1 MGSQYNAVTHG
12 LYAKEALL
20 PFENRRQYLR
30 FCRELVKSLAPEN
43 EVQHHLARDIAEDA
57 WKISRIDRTIR
68 ALQDK
73 IYGQLDPVGIAKIA
87 EVPEAFHAAAPIWL
101 IDMRHKI
108 NRQTKIY
115 HAQVCA
121 QYDDCHQNFSTIPNL
136 VAVYQQYPE
145 LFALACEFAQA
156 EGNRPILNSATHSLD
171 PVWQQNTKLL
181 WEVLKR
187 AYHHAYYLANWDA
200 IRKTVQP
207 WVESWYFI
215 EAGKNSR
222 LQHHQALAL
231 KARADFR
238 KQLQAYERLKKNTIL
253 FSAAL
258 TRLSGNPPGS
268 FAACLPTREDAHV
281 EIAPLV
287 IHSHMGFDPR
297 LANASS
303 VVALHRWG

>member
-57 WKISRIDRTIR
+57 WKIARIDRTIR
-68 ALQDK
+68 ALQDE
-73 IYGQLDPVGIAKIA
+73 IYGQLDPIGIAKIA
-87 EVPEAFHAAAPIWL
+87 EVPEAFHAAAPSWL
-101 IDMRHKI
+101 IDMRHKVK
-108 NRQTKIY
+108 RETKLY

-121 QYDDCHQNFSTIPNL
+121 QYIDCYENFATIPNL
-136 VAVYQQYPE
+136 VAVYKQYPQ

-156 EGNRPILNSATHSLD
+156 EGKRPILNTATNSLD
-171 PVWQQNTKLL
+171 TVWQQNIKQL
-181 WEVLKR
+181 WQVLER
-187 AYHHAYYLANWDA
+187 TYHHAYYLANWDA
-200 IRKTVQP
+200 IRKTAQP
-207 WVESWYFI
+207 WVEAWYFI

-238 KQLQAYERLKKNTIL
+238 KQLQAYERLKKNTLL
-253 FSAAL
+253 FSTAL
-258 TRLSGNPPGS
+258 LRLTQD
-268 FAACLPTREDAHV
+268 FASTEGAVLSNCQDANV
-281 EIAPLV
+281 VIAPLV
-287 IHSHMGFDPR
+287 LHSYLGFAPN
-297 LANASS
+297 LTNATP
-303 VVALHRWG
+303 LTLQH